1 MIFCNPGLIGSSRL
15 SMKSLDCQLQV
26 SLIGSWSFVLF
37 VLALG
42 NGSNETDQ
50 LALLAL
56 KSQITDDPYKL
67 FTSWNDSIHF
77 CQWNGVTCGR
87 CHHQRVV
94 LLDLRSLKL
103 SGNISPYIGN
113 LSFLRALHLQN
124 NSFVQIIPP
133 ELGRLRRLEVLHVNN
148 NSISGEIPA
157 NLSVCSKLIDFD
169 VAYNNL
175 VEQLPVEF
183 GSYLQKLQFI
193 HIAHNERSGG
203 IPSSYGNL
211 SYLQKFSAAEN
222 NFQGS
227 IPDAFGRLTNL
238 KIIAVGVTNLSGTI
252 PASIFNLSGI
262 RVFDVS
268 VNHIRGSLPTKI
280 GNVLPNLEILSIARN
295 QFTGSIPISISN
307 ASNLFYFNTAEN
319 DLIGGVPTME
329 KLHKLHRLSIET
341 NHLGRGQNVD
351 LGFLPSLNNAT
362 GLVLLSLASNNF
374 GGMLTETIGN
384 LSTEHR
390 RILLGYNQISG
401 SIPYGI
407 RNLINL
413 DMIWLVG
420 NHFTGNLPFDIG
432 KLQNLRDLDWSENE
446 FLGNIPSSLGNLSSL
461 ITLDL
466 SQNSL
471 HGCIPPSL
479 GGCKNLLSLSLAHN
493 KLSGP
498 IPQLVIGLS
507 SLSHL
512 DLSENYLTSSLPVE
526 VENLKNLGYLSVSNN
541 MLSGEIPG
549 TLGSCVML
557 ETLYMDGNF
566 FQGTIPSTLASLR
579 NLNLSYNDFE
589 GAVPTKGIF
598 ANASEISV
606 NGNSKLCGG
615 VPELQLSLCNFIW
628 SKKRRLT
635 LASKL
640 AISICSGLL
649 GVFFVLWILY
659 ICWYRKTE
667 KDLSS
672 ISLKESL
679 MKVSYQTLL
688 KATDGFSSGNLIGV
702 GSFGSVYRGILEHD
716 GTIVAV
722 KVLNLQRHGAS
733 KSFLA
738 ECKALRNIKH
748 RNLVKILTVC
758 SGVDYQGNDFKALV
772 YDFMVNGSLEDWLHP
787 VMGLDLL
794 HNEPKKLDLHQRLNI
809 SIDVAC
815 ALDYLH
821 HDCQSPI
828 IHCDLKPSNILLNED
843 MIGHVGDF
851 GLARFMQ
858 EANHNFNAKQG
869 SSTGVRGTIG
879 YTAPEYGMGIEVT
892 TKGDVYSYG
901 ILLLEMFTGKR
912 PTDDMFKD
920 SLNLHNFV
928 KMAFPYRVVEV
939 ADPMLLWGVEE
950 KTLDIRVKTQE
961 FLISIL
967 QIGVTCSAELPK
979 ERMNISDAVAG
990 LHSIR
995 SIFLATVHSEQIM

>member
-1 MIFCNPGLIGSSRL
+1 
-15 SMKSLDCQLQV
+15 MKSLDCQFQV

-37 VLALG
+37 FLALG
-42 NGSNETDQ
+42 NGSNITDQ

-56 KSQITDDPYKL
+56 KSQITDDPFKL
-67 FTSWNDSIHF
+67 FTSWNDSVHF
-77 CQWNGVTCGR
+77 CQWNSVTCGHR
-87 CHHQRVV
+87 HCHSHRQRVV

-113 LSFLRALHLQN
+113 LNFLRAVHLQN
-124 NSFVQIIPP
+124 NSFVHIIPP
-133 ELGRLRRLEVLHVNN
+133 ELGRLRRLEVLHLNN
-148 NSISGEIPA
+148 NSISGEMLLTTTWWG
-157 NLSVCSKLIDFD
+157 NFL
-169 VAYNNL
+169 
-175 VEQLPVEF
+175 E
-183 GSYLQKLQFI
+183 
-193 HIAHNERSGG
+193 G

-238 KIIAVGVTNLSGTI
+238 NIIAVAVNNLSRTI
-252 PASIFNLSGI
+252 PASIFNLSAI
-262 RVFDVS
+262 RVFDVA
-268 VNHIRGSLPTKI
+268 VNHIRGSLPSKI

-295 QFTGSIPISISN
+295 QFTGSIPVSISN

-341 NHLGRGQNVD
+341 NHLGSGHNVD

-362 GLVLLSLASNNF
+362 G
-374 GGMLTETIGN
+374 N
-384 LSTEHR
+384 LSTKLR
-390 RILLGYNQISG
+390 RILLGCNQISG

-413 DMIWLVG
+413 DIIWLSAI
-420 NHFTGNLPFDIG
+420 T
-432 KLQNLRDLDWSENE
+432 LQVIYHLILKSFRTYMICTCQKMNSW
-446 FLGNIPSSLGNLSSL
+446 GNIPSSLGNLSSL

-471 HGCIPPSL
+471 HGSIPPRL
-479 GGCKNLLSLSLAHN
+479 GGCKNLLSLNLAHN

-507 SLSHL
+507 SLSHS

-526 VENLKNLGYLSVSNN
+526 VENLKNLGYLSVSND
-541 MLSGEIPG
+541 MLSSEIPS

-579 NLNLSYNDFE
+579 GIQFLDLSRNNLSGRIPEYFAAFNLLQNLNLSYNDFE
-589 GAVPTKGIF
+589 DAVPTKGIF
-598 ANASEISV
+598 ANASAVSV
-606 NGNSKLCGG
+606 NGNSKLCEG
-615 VPELQLSLCNFIW
+615 VPELQLYLCNSIW

-649 GVFFVLWILY
+649 GVSFMLCILY

-672 ISLKESL
+672 ISLKKSL
-679 MKVSYQTLL
+679 LKVSYQTLL
-688 KATDGFSSGNLIGV
+688 KATDGFSLGNLIDV

-748 RNLVKILTVC
+748 RNLVKVLTAC

-772 YDFMVNGSLEDWLHP
+772 YDFMVNGSLEGWLHP

-821 HDCQSPI
+821 HYCQTPI

-851 GLARFMQ
+851 GLARFLQ
-858 EANHNFNAKQG
+858 EGNHNFNAKQG

-879 YTAPEYGMGIEVT
+879 YTAPEYGMGSEVT

-928 KMAFPYRVVEV
+928 KIALPYRVVEV

-950 KTLDIRVKTQE
+950 KIW
-961 FLISIL
+961 ISNCRRK
-967 QIGVTCSAELPK
+967 G
-979 ERMNISDAVAG
+979 
-990 LHSIR
+990 
-995 SIFLATVHSEQIM
+995 

>member
-1 MIFCNPGLIGSSRL
+1 
-15 SMKSLDCQLQV
+15 MKSLDCQFQV

-37 VLALG
+37 FLALG
-42 NGSNETDQ
+42 NGSNVTDQ

-56 KSQITDDPYKL
+56 KSQITDDPFKL

-87 CHHQRVV
+87 RHRQRVV

-124 NSFVQIIPP
+124 NSFVHIIPP
-133 ELGRLRRLEVLHVNN
+133 ELGRLRRLEVLHLNN

-175 VEQLPVEF
+175 VGQLPVEF
-183 GSYLQKLQFI
+183 GSSLQKLQFI
-193 HIAHNERSGG
+193 HVAHNELSGG

-238 KIIAVGVTNLSGTI
+238 NIIAVAVNNLSRTI

-262 RVFDVS
+262 RVFDVA
-268 VNHIRGSLPTKI
+268 VNHIRGSLPSKI

-295 QFTGSIPISISN
+295 QFTGSIPVSISN

-319 DLIGGVPTME
+319 DLIGGLPTME

-341 NHLGRGQNVD
+341 NHLGSGHNVD

-362 GLVLLSLASNNF
+362 GLVLLNLGDNNF

-384 LSTEHR
+384 LSTKLR

-413 DMIWLVG
+413 DIIWLSG
-420 NHFTGNLPFDIG
+420 NHFT
-432 KLQNLRDLDWSENE
+432 
-446 FLGNIPSSLGNLSSL
+446 
-461 ITLDL
+461 
-466 SQNSL
+466 
-471 HGCIPPSL
+471 
-479 GGCKNLLSLSLAHN
+479 
-493 KLSGP
+493 
-498 IPQLVIGLS
+498 
-507 SLSHL
+507 
-512 DLSENYLTSSLPVE
+512 VE

-541 MLSGEIPG
+541 MLSSEIPG
-549 TLGSCVML
+549 TLGSC
-557 ETLYMDGNF
+557 
-566 FQGTIPSTLASLR
+566 

-589 GAVPTKGIF
+589 DAVPTKGIF
-598 ANASEISV
+598 ANASAVSV

-615 VPELQLSLCNFIW
+615 VPELQLSLCNSIW

-649 GVFFVLWILY
+649 G
-659 ICWYRKTE
+659 TE

-672 ISLKESL
+672 ISLKKSL
-679 MKVSYQTLL
+679 LKVSYQTLL
-688 KATDGFSSGNLIGV
+688 KATDGFSSGNLIDV
-702 GSFGSVYRGILEHD
+702 GSFWSVYRGILEHD

-748 RNLVKILTVC
+748 SNLVKVLTAC

-794 HNEPKKLDLHQRLNI
+794 HNEPKKLDLHPRLNI

-815 ALDYLH
+815 ALDCLH
-821 HDCQSPI
+821 HDCQTPI

-851 GLARFMQ
+851 GLARFLQ
-858 EANHNFNAKQG
+858 EANRNFNAKQG

-879 YTAPEYGMGIEVT
+879 YTAPDYAMGSKEST
-892 TKGDVYSYG
+892 EGDVYSYG

-920 SLNLHNFV
+920 SLNLHNLV
-928 KMAFPYRVVEV
+928 RLALPHQVADV
-939 ADPMLLWGVEE
+939 ADPMLFRGGEE
-950 KTLDIRVKTQE
+950 ETSTQNLRKRSCSRSEKIRHC
-961 FLISIL
+961 LISIM
-967 QIGVTCSAELPK
+967 QIGVNFSAELPK
-979 ERMNISDAVAG
+979 ERMNISAVVAQ

-995 SIFLATVHSEQIM
+995 NIFLGTMPSEN

>member
-1 MIFCNPGLIGSSRL
+1 
-15 SMKSLDCQLQV
+15 
-26 SLIGSWSFVLF
+26 
-37 VLALG
+37 
-42 NGSNETDQ
+42 
-50 LALLAL
+50 
-56 KSQITDDPYKL
+56 
-67 FTSWNDSIHF
+67 
-77 CQWNGVTCGR
+77 
-87 CHHQRVV
+87 
-94 LLDLRSLKL
+94 
-103 SGNISPYIGN
+103 
-113 LSFLRALHLQN
+113 
-124 NSFVQIIPP
+124 
-133 ELGRLRRLEVLHVNN
+133 
-148 NSISGEIPA
+148 
-157 NLSVCSKLIDFD
+157 
-169 VAYNNL
+169 
-175 VEQLPVEF
+175 
-183 GSYLQKLQFI
+183 
-193 HIAHNERSGG
+193 
-203 IPSSYGNL
+203 
-211 SYLQKFSAAEN
+211 
-222 NFQGS
+222 
-227 IPDAFGRLTNL
+227 
-238 KIIAVGVTNLSGTI
+238 
-252 PASIFNLSGI
+252 
-262 RVFDVS
+262 
-268 VNHIRGSLPTKI
+268 
-280 GNVLPNLEILSIARN
+280 
-295 QFTGSIPISISN
+295 
-307 ASNLFYFNTAEN
+307 
-319 DLIGGVPTME
+319 ME
-329 KLHKLHRLSIET
+329 KLHKLHRLSIAS
-341 NHLGRGQNVD
+341 NHLGSGHNVD

-362 GLVLLSLASNNF
+362 GLVLLDLGHNNF

-384 LSTEHR
+384 LSTKLR
-390 RILLGYNQISG
+390 KIQLGYNQILG

-413 DMIWLVG
+413 DRIWLVG

-432 KLQNLRDLDWSENE
+432 KLQNLHDLDLSENE
-446 FLGNIPSSLGNLSSL
+446 FSGNIPSSLGNLSSL
-461 ITLDL
+461 INLGL
-466 SQNSL
+466 NQNSL
-471 HGCIPPSL
+471 HGSIPPSL
-479 GGCKNLLSLSLAHN
+479 GDCKNLLSLSLAHN

-526 VENLKNLGYLSVSNN
+526 VENLKNLGYLSVSSN

-557 ETLYMDGNF
+557 ETLHIDGNF
-566 FQGTIPSTLASLR
+566 FEGTIPSTLASLR
-579 NLNLSYNDFE
+579 GIQFLDLSRNNLSGRIPEYFAAFNLLWHLNLSYNDFE

-598 ANASEISV
+598 ANASAISV

-615 VPELQLSLCNFIW
+615 VPELQLSLCNSIR

-635 LASKL
+635 LASTL
-640 AISICSGLL
+640 TISICSGLL
-649 GVFFVLWILY
+649 GVSFMLCILY

-672 ISLKESL
+672 VSLKKSL
-679 MKVSYQTLL
+679 LKVSYQTLL

-722 KVLNLQRHGAS
+722 KVFNLQRHGAS

-748 RNLVKILTVC
+748 RNLVKVLTAC

-821 HDCQSPI
+821 HDCQTPI

-843 MIGHVGDF
+843 MIGHVSDF
-851 GLARFMQ
+851 GLARFLQ

-879 YTAPEYGMGIEVT
+879 YTAPEYGMESKVT

-928 KMAFPYRVVEV
+928 KMALPYRVVEV

-950 KTLDIRVKTQE
+950 KTLDIRVKTEE

-979 ERMNISDAVAG
+979 ERMNISDVVAG